1 MVVSLKWED
10 TTSPE
15 ILFPPRQGLTTGFLT
30 LSDLTFTYDAEG
42 NIATQS
48 NATSGE
54 VRTFSDDHRNPLLKT
69 DLRGT
74 TAALEYGLLLK
85 DLAQCS
91 LAAKA
96 VGDCVTEM
104 LAAAAAGLQGE
115 MKGVDLGYLSSI
127 WDIPS
132 DCAASGS

>member
-54 VRTFSDDHRNPLLKT
+54 VRTFSDDHRNPLSKT
-69 DLRGT
+69 DPRGT

-104 LAAAAAGLQGE
+104 FAAAAAGLQGE
-115 MKGVDLGYLSSI
+115 MKGVDLGCLSSI
-127 WDIPS
+127 WDIPN
-132 DCAASGS
+132 DCAANGS